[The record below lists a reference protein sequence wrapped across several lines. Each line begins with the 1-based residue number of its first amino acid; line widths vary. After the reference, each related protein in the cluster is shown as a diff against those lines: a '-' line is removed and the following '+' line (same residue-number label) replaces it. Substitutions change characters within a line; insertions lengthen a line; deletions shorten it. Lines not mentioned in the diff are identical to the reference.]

1 MLIVAISPTSSLTEP
16 EYARLDR
23 IPYKDSNAP
32 EPASSERYE
41 EHAQWLAPCAILHL
55 VPCDNLLGRR

>member
-1 MLIVAISPTSSLTEP
+1 MLIVAISPTSSLIEP

-32 EPASSERYE
+32 EQASSERYD
-41 EHAQWLAPCAILHL
+41 EHAQWLALMCVNHSLMF
-55 VPCDNLLGRR
+55 G